1 MSWIAAKR
9 ILYPHYEEGSWQV
22 AQGKIQVHDEPVL
35 GDDDSKVRKGMGNTI
50 WVIHGVQMGIW
61 D

>member
-1 MSWIAAKR
+1 M
-9 ILYPHYEEGSWQV
+9 

-35 GDDDSKVRKGMGNTI
+35 GDDDSEVRKGMGNTI